1 MRGKIR
7 NLEREHRQEPEAPYN
22 NESQISEA

>member
-1 MRGKIR
+1 V
-7 NLEREHRQEPEAPYN
+7 EPEAPYN